1 MPPFELLGPLAS
13 QLHQEFVRIYYL
25 MLPVFFA
32 LSITVGWF
40 KSPQGS
46 PDFLD
51 SMKRAIVATVLLV
64 ALPDISQA
72 IIGVCDGIA
81 ERIDHLNNL
90 DAVIRMAES
99 KSKAYSLSPK
109 SVLLQFNDLIIATL
123 SFLSFLVLY
132 VARYITI
139 AMYHFFWIFFMIT
152 SPILLLF
159 NLFHS
164 TSQITVNLFRGMCEV
179 ASWKI
184 VWAILGSMLAA
195 LSFGDAYKAEGNY
208 LTLMVMNFMIAI
220 AMLATPLVVR
230 SLVGSGFQSMSSTLG
245 PATVAAMA
253 AAPARTIATLTTS
266 RNVINSTQSTLRHGF
281 ERIRGKSSLTER
293 NNNP

>member
-1 MPPFELLGPLAS
+1 M
-13 QLHQEFVRIYYL
+13 YYL
-25 MLPVFFA
+25 MLPAFFA
-32 LSITVGWF
+32 LSIAIGWF

-51 SMKRAIVATVLLV
+51 SFKRAIVSTLLLV

-90 DAVIRMAES
+90 DVVIRMAETKA
-99 KSKAYSLSPK
+99 KSYSLSPK

-152 SPILLLF
+152 SPLLLLF
-159 NLFHS
+159 NLFKS

-184 VWAILGSMLAA
+184 VWAILGAMLAA
-195 LSFGDAYKAEGNY
+195 LSFGDAYRAEGNY
-208 LTLMVMNFMIAI
+208 LTLMVMNFIIAI
-220 AMLATPLVVR
+220 AMLATPMVVR
-230 SLVGSGFQSMSSTLG
+230 SLVGSGLHSMSSTLG
-245 PATVAAMA
+245 PAAVAAMA
-253 AAPARTIATLTTS
+253 AAPARAMTTVTTS
-266 RNVINSTQSTLRHGF
+266 RNVMNTTQSYMKSGF
-281 ERIRGKSSLTER
+281 EKLRGKSPVPER
-293 NNNP
+293 KDPL

>member
-1 MPPFELLGPLAS
+1 MPPFELLGPLAN
-13 QLHQEFVRIYYL
+13 QLHQEFVRMYYL
-25 MLPVFFA
+25 MLPAFFA
-32 LSITVGWF
+32 LSIAIGWF

-51 SMKRAIVATVLLV
+51 SFKRAIVSTLLLV

-81 ERIDHLNNL
+81 ERIDHLNSL
-90 DAVIRMAES
+90 DVVIRMAETKA
-99 KSKAYSLSPK
+99 KSYSLSPK

-152 SPILLLF
+152 SPLLMLF
-159 NLFHS
+159 NLFKS

-184 VWAILGSMLAA
+184 VWAILGAMLAA
-195 LSFGDAYKAEGNY
+195 LSFGDAYRAEGNY
-208 LTLMVMNFMIAI
+208 LTLMVMNFIIAI
-220 AMLATPLVVR
+220 AMLATPMVVR
-230 SLVGSGFQSMSSTLG
+230 SLVGSGLHSMSSTLG
-245 PATVAAMA
+245 PAAVAAMA
-253 AAPARTIATLTTS
+253 AAPARAMTTVTTS
-266 RNVINSTQSTLRHGF
+266 RNVMNTTQSYMKSGF
-281 ERIRGKSSLTER
+281 EKLRGKSTAPER
-293 NNNP
+293 KDPL